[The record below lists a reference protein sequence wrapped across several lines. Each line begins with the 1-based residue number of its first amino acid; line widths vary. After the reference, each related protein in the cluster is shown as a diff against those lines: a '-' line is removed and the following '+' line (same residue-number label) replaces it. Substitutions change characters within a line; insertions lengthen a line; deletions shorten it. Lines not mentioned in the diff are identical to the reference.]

1 LLRESQTGIDEM
13 APQVRHKKHHSALKH
28 GGYSALG
35 LLPGESPTEF
45 EQLHKRVI
53 EEFAPSA
60 GEPQSEPGNDHGAA
74 K

>member
-35 LLPGESPTEF
+35 LLHAPLKAIGSPHESETDFPI
-45 EQLHKRVI
+45 L
-53 EEFAPSA
+53 
-60 GEPQSEPGNDHGAA
+60 AA
-74 K
+74 TGR